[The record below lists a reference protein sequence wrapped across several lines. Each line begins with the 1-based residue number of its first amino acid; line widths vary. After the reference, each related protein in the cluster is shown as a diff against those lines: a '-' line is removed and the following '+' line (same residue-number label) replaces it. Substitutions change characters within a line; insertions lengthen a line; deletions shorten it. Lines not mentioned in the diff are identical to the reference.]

1 MIRSSRLSKIR
12 PWLLGILGIGLI
24 TAPFLWTR
32 IGTDLS
38 TGNARLS
45 FSPDHGFQFLSVVV
59 PGFAIGAAVA
69 GLAALWGRWGPR
81 RPLVATFAHR
91 ILERPWALVAI
102 GAVLSCLALLGSAKV
117 LSLGAFV
124 CLYMLLALGLNVTIG
139 FTGLLVLGY
148 AAFYSVGAYAF
159 ALSAQVLP
167 GLPAWAALPLGFLA
181 AAAVGF
187 LVGLPCL
194 RLRGDYLAIVTLGF
208 AEAFREMVRN
218 LPAAGGDMGLVL
230 PAASRIRALGP
241 VSASQ
246 ASLIF
251 GIWLVLLLSISVHR
265 LYHSRT
271 GRAWIAIREDE
282 TAAAMMGIPVVRLK
296 LLAFSVSAGIGGL
309 AGAYFAGFTGFV
321 DPSTATFDQSV
332 LILAMVILGGI
343 GSLPG
348 VLAGA
353 ALLYLVPTVLRD
365 QIPQISDYRLFFF
378 GAILVAMM
386 LLRPQGLMGS
396 PRHKM
401 ELEGP
406 A

>member
-1 MIRSSRLSKIR
+1 MTGRSLLVKIR
-12 PWLLGILGIGLI
+12 PWLLGPLGIGLI

-32 IGTDLS
+32 IQSDLA
-38 TGNARLS
+38 TGNVVLALS
-45 FSPDHGFQFLSVVV
+45 PSNGFQFLSVVL
-59 PGFAIGAAVA
+59 PGFAIGALVA
-69 GLAALWGRWGPR
+69 AAAALWGRFGPR
-81 RPLVATFAHR
+81 RPLVATFAHHL
-91 ILERPWALVAI
+91 LERPWAL
-102 GAVLSCLALLGSAKV
+102 GALGTIFSCLALLGSAKL
-117 LSLGAFV
+117 LSLGSFV

-159 ALSAQVLP
+159 ALWAQFLP
-167 GLPAWAALPLGFLA
+167 GFPAWAALPLGFAA

-208 AEAFREMVRN
+208 AEAFRELVRN
-218 LPAAGGDMGLVL
+218 LPAAGGDMGIVL

-241 VSASQ
+241 FSAAQ
-246 ASLIF
+246 AACIA

-321 DPSTATFDQSV
+321 DPSTSTFDQSV

-353 ALLYLVPTVLRD
+353 VLLYLVPTLLRD
-365 QIPQISDYRLFFF
+365 QISQISDYRLFFF
-378 GAILVAMM
+378 GSILVAMM
-386 LLRPQGLMGS
+386 LLRPQGLLGS

-401 ELEGP
+401 EMEGP